1 MSSSLMDRAQGLAA
15 ASFDGF
21 ALNVGLG
28 SLALLAGW
36 FFGHLMGLAIS
47 RLVAS
52 RLLASFA
59 RSACPLLGVAG
70 ALPLAYF
77 LFFRS

>member
-1 MSSSLMDRAQGLAA
+1 MDRAQGLAA

-47 RLVAS
+47 RLGAS
-52 RLLASFA
+52 WLLASFA